1 MEFKTEKML
10 ILASLMWQTVH
21 RYIDC
26 LLRVNLKSLFFSSLA
41 SSPEENASRKRRL
54 DEDDDASQIELHQKK
69 SKIEEPEKSL
79 QPSTSSFTSST
90 TSSFLQQNSA
100 SDPLPRP
107 PTSPQPNTVSEKI
120 SQKCALNLNILE
132 LSDIYLVN
140 VLFYTSIFLF

>member
-1 MEFKTEKML
+1 ML
-10 ILASLMWQTVH
+10 ILASLMMWQTVH

-69 SKIEEPEKSL
+69 SKIEKPEKSL

-100 SDPLPRP
+100 SDPPPRP
-107 PTSPQPNTVSEKI
+107 PTSPQLNTVSGKI
-120 SQKCALNLNILE
+120 SQKMCTQSQYIGPE
-132 LSDIYLVN
+132 YR
-140 VLFYTSIFLF
+140 